1 MESYIINGDIT
12 AKYFKSDEGA
22 CQNDPISVYLVFAL
36 HESDFSDH
44 SFLQTASV
52 TLIILPSF

>member
-22 CQNDPISVYLVFAL
+22 CQSDPISVYLFIFVFAL
-36 HESDFSDH
+36 HDSDFSDH
-44 SFLQTASV
+44 SFL
-52 TLIILPSF
+52 